1 MDRAMQDGII
11 SIQSHVAYG
20 HVGNSAAVFP
30 LQRLGHEVWPV
41 DTVLF
46 SNHTGYGAWRG
57 EVMPVATVRE
67 VLAGVEE
74 RGGFDRAK
82 AVLSGY
88 LGSADLGEA
97 VLETVALVQARRP
110 DALYVCDPVMGDIG
124 RGFFVAEGIPAFFRH
139 EAVPRAQIITPN
151 QFELAYLAA
160 LELSTLA
167 DVLEAARKVRE
178 MGPKLVMVT
187 SLELGE
193 REGELGILAETAA
206 GTWVVWTP
214 RLDIQLNGT
223 GDAFTALTL
232 AAWLSTGGDAA
243 RTLEAAA
250 SAMFGLVE
258 ATWQA
263 GERELV
269 LVAAQ
274 DRLVDPPRRFA
285 AQRLR

>member
-1 MDRAMQDGII
+1 MQDGII
-11 SIQSHVAYG
+11 SIQSHVAFG

-41 DTVLF
+41 NTVLF

-57 EVMPVATVRE
+57 RVMPIETVRE

-97 VLETVALVQARRP
+97 VLETVALVRARRP
-110 DALYVCDPVMGDIG
+110 DALYVCDPVMGDKD
-124 RGFFVAEGIPAFFRH
+124 RGFFVAEGIPAFFKH
-139 EAVPRAQIITPN
+139 EAVPRADIITPN

-160 LELSTLA
+160 TELVSLA
-167 DVLEAARKVRE
+167 DVLAAARRVRE

-187 SLELGE
+187 SLELDE
-193 REGELGILAETAA
+193 RRGELGMLAETAA

-223 GDAFTALTL
+223 GDAFTA
-232 AAWLSTGGDAA
+232 
-243 RTLEAAA
+243 
-250 SAMFGLVE
+250 
-258 ATWQA
+258 
-263 GERELV
+263 
-269 LVAAQ
+269 
-274 DRLVDPPRRFA
+274 
-285 AQRLR
+285 

>member
-1 MDRAMQDGII
+1 MQDGII
-11 SIQSHVAYG
+11 SIQSHVAFG

-41 DTVLF
+41 NTVLF

-57 EVMPVATVRE
+57 RVMPIETVRE

-97 VLETVALVQARRP
+97 VLETVALVRARRP
-110 DALYVCDPVMGDIG
+110 DALYVCDPVMGDRD
-124 RGFFVAEGIPAFFRH
+124 RGFFVAEGIPAFFKH
-139 EAVPRAQIITPN
+139 EAVPRADIITPN

-160 LELSTLA
+160 TELQSLA
-167 DVLEAARKVRE
+167 GVLAAARRVRE
-178 MGPKLVMVT
+178 TGPQLVMVT
-187 SLELGE
+187 SLELDE
-193 REGELGILAETAA
+193 RPGELGILAETAA

-214 RLDIQLNGT
+214 KLAIQLNGT

-232 AAWLSTGGDAA
+232 ASWLATAGDAA
-243 RTLEAAA
+243 QTLEAAA
-250 SAMFGLVE
+250 SAMFALVQ
-258 ATWQA
+258 ATLEA

-274 DRLVDPPRRFA
+274 DRIASPPRRFA

>member
-1 MDRAMQDGII
+1 MQDGII
-11 SIQSHVAYG
+11 SIQSHVAFG

-41 DTVLF
+41 NTVLF
-46 SNHTGYGAWRG
+46 SNHTGYGVWRG
-57 EVMPVATVRE
+57 KVMPVETVRE

-97 VLETVALVQARRP
+97 VLETVALVRARRP
-110 DALYVCDPVMGDIG
+110 DALYVCDPVMGDLG
-124 RGFFVAEGIPAFFRH
+124 RGFFVAEGIPAFFKH
-139 EAVPRAQIITPN
+139 EAVPRADIVTPN

-160 LELSTLA
+160 TELVSLA
-167 DVLEAARKVRE
+167 DVLAAARKVRE
-178 MGPKLVMVT
+178 TGPKLVMVT
-187 SLELGE
+187 SLELQE
-193 REGELGILAETAA
+193 RAGELGMLAETAG

-214 RLDIQLNGT
+214 KLDIQLSGT

-232 AAWLSTGGDAA
+232 AYWLATGGDAPA
-243 RTLEAAA
+243 TLEAAA
-250 SAMFGLVE
+250 SAMFALVE
-258 ATWQA
+258 ATAAA
-263 GERELV
+263 GERELA

-274 DRLVDPPRRFA
+274 EQLVAPARRFA

>member
-1 MDRAMQDGII
+1 MQDGVI
-11 SIQSHVAYG
+11 SIQSHVAFG

-41 DTVLF
+41 NTVLF

-57 EVMPVATVRE
+57 RVMPIETVRE

-97 VLETVALVQARRP
+97 VLETVALVRARRP
-110 DALYVCDPVMGDIG
+110 DALFVCDPVMGDKD
-124 RGFFVAEGIPAFFRH
+124 RGFFVAEGIPAFFKH
-139 EAVPRAQIITPN
+139 EAVPKADIITPN

-160 LELSTLA
+160 TELQSLA
-167 DVLEAARKVRE
+167 DVLAAARRVRE
-178 MGPKLVMVT
+178 MGPRLVMVT
-187 SLELGE
+187 SLELDE
-193 REGELGILAETAA
+193 RPGELGILAETAA

-214 RLDIQLNGT
+214 RLAIQLNGT

-232 AAWLSTGGDAA
+232 AWWLATEGDAA

-250 SAMFGLVE
+250 SAMFALVE
-258 ATWQA
+258 ATLAA

-274 DRLVDPPRRFA
+274 DRLAAPPRRFV

>member
-1 MDRAMQDGII
+1 MQDGII
-11 SIQSHVAYG
+11 SIQSHVAFG

-41 DTVLF
+41 NTVLF
-46 SNHTGYGAWRG
+46 SNHTGYGTWRG
-57 EVMPVATVRE
+57 RVLPIEAVRE

-97 VLETVALVQARRP
+97 VLETVALVRARRP
-110 DALYVCDPVMGDIG
+110 DALFVCDPVMGDLG
-124 RGFFVAEGIPAFFRH
+124 RGFFVAEGIPAFFKH
-139 EAVPRAQIITPN
+139 EAVPRADIITPN

-160 LELSTLA
+160 MELQSLA
-167 DVLEAARKVRE
+167 DVLAAARKVRE
-178 MGPKLVMVT
+178 TGPELVMVT
-187 SLELGE
+187 SLELE
-193 REGELGILAETAA
+193 QRPGELGILAETAG

-214 RLDIQLNGT
+214 KLAIQLNGT
-223 GDAFTALTL
+223 GDVFTALTL
-232 AAWLSTGGDAA
+232 AWWLATGGDAA
-243 RTLEAAA
+243 ATLEAAA

-258 ATWQA
+258 ATLA
-263 GERELV
+263 ARERELV

-274 DRLVDPPRRFA
+274 DQLLAPARRFS

>member
-1 MDRAMQDGII
+1 MQDGII
-11 SIQSHVAYG
+11 SIQSHVAFG

-41 DTVLF
+41 NTVLF
-46 SNHTGYGAWRG
+46 SNHTGYGTWRG
-57 EVMPVATVRE
+57 RVLPVETVRE

-97 VLETVALVQARRP
+97 VLETVALVRARRP
-110 DALYVCDPVMGDIG
+110 DALYVCDPVMGDLG
-124 RGFFVAEGIPAFFRH
+124 RGFFVAEAIPAFFKH
-139 EAVPRAQIITPN
+139 EAVPRADIVTPN

-160 LELSTLA
+160 TELVSLA
-167 DVLEAARKVRE
+167 DVLAAARTVRQT
-178 MGPKLVMVT
+178 GPRLVMVT
-187 SLELGE
+187 SLELAE
-193 REGELGILAETAA
+193 REGELGILAETEA

-214 RLDIQLNGT
+214 KLDIQLNGT
-223 GDAFTALTL
+223 GDVFTALTL
-232 AAWLSTGGDAA
+232 AWWLATGGDAV
-243 RTLEAAA
+243 RTLEAVA
-250 SAMFGLVE
+250 SAMFALVE
-258 ATWQA
+258 ATLGA

-274 DRLVDPPRRFA
+274 DQLTAPARRFT

>member
-1 MDRAMQDGII
+1 MQDGII

-41 DTVLF
+41 NTVLF

-57 EVMPVATVRE
+57 RVMPITDVRE

-88 LGSADLGEA
+88 LGSAELGGA
-97 VLETVALVQARRP
+97 VLETVSLVQARRP

-124 RGFFVAEGIPAFFRH
+124 RGFFVAEGIPAFFKH
-139 EAVPRAQIITPN
+139 QAVPRAQIITPN

-160 LELSTLA
+160 QELQSLA
-167 DVLEAARKVRE
+167 DVLAAARLVRE

-187 SLELGE
+187 SLELRE
-193 REGELGILAETAA
+193 RPGELGVLAETAG

-214 RLDIQLNGT
+214 KLDVQLNGT

-232 AAWLSTGGDAA
+232 AYWLATGGDPAA
-243 RTLEAAA
+243 TLEAAA
-250 SAMFGLVE
+250 SAMFALVD

-263 GERELV
+263 GERELT

-274 DRLVDPPRRFA
+274 DRLAEPPRRFK
-285 AQRLR
+285 AQRLG

>member
-1 MDRAMQDGII
+1 MQDGII
-11 SIQSHVAYG
+11 SIQSHVAFG

-41 DTVLF
+41 NTVLF

-57 EVMPVATVRE
+57 RVMPIETVRE

-97 VLETVALVQARRP
+97 VLETVALVRARRP
-110 DALYVCDPVMGDIG
+110 DALYVCDPVMGDKD
-124 RGFFVAEGIPAFFRH
+124 RGFFVAEGIPAFFKH
-139 EAVPRAQIITPN
+139 EAVPRADIITPN

-160 LELSTLA
+160 TELQSLA
-167 DVLEAARKVRE
+167 DVLAAARKVRE
-178 MGPKLVMVT
+178 TGPKLVMVT
-187 SLELGE
+187 SLELAE
-193 REGELGILAETAA
+193 RPGELGILAETAA

-214 RLDIQLNGT
+214 KLAIQLNGT

-232 AAWLSTGGDAA
+232 AWWLATGGDAA

-250 SAMFGLVE
+250 SAMFALVE
-258 ATWQA
+258 ATLEA

-274 DRLVDPPRRFA
+274 DRLAAPPRRFL

>member
-1 MDRAMQDGII
+1 MQDGII
-11 SIQSHVAYG
+11 SIQSHVAFG

-41 DTVLF
+41 NTVLF
-46 SNHTGYGAWRG
+46 SNHTGYGVWRG
-57 EVMPVATVRE
+57 QVLPVENVRE
-67 VLAGVEE
+67 VLGGIEE

-88 LGSADLGEA
+88 LGSADLGQA
-97 VLETVALVQARRP
+97 VLETVALVRARRP
-110 DALYVCDPVMGDIG
+110 DALYVCDPVMGDLG
-124 RGFFVAEGIPAFFRH
+124 RGFFVAEGIPGFFKH
-139 EAVPRAQIITPN
+139 EAVPRADIVTPN

-160 LELSTLA
+160 AELDSLA
-167 DVLEAARKVRE
+167 DVLAAARGVRK
-178 MGPKLVMVT
+178 MGPRLVMVT
-187 SLELGE
+187 SLELDE
-193 REGELGILAETAA
+193 RQGELGILAETSA

-214 RLDIQLNGT
+214 RLDIELNGT

-232 AAWLSTGGDAA
+232 AYWLATGGDPV
-243 RTLEAAA
+243 RTLQAAA
-250 SAMFGLVE
+250 SAMFALVE
-258 ATWQA
+258 ATALA

-274 DRLVDPPRRFA
+274 DQLAAPRRRFA

>member
-1 MDRAMQDGII
+1 MQDGII
-11 SIQSHVAYG
+11 SIQSHVAFG

-41 DTVLF
+41 NTVLF
-46 SNHTGYGAWRG
+46 SNHTGYGVWRG
-57 EVMPVATVRE
+57 QVLPVENVRE
-67 VLAGVEE
+67 VLGGIEE

-88 LGSADLGEA
+88 LGSADLGQA
-97 VLETVALVQARRP
+97 VLETVALVRARRP
-110 DALYVCDPVMGDIG
+110 DALYVCDPVMGDLG
-124 RGFFVAEGIPAFFRH
+124 RGFFVAEGIPGFFKH
-139 EAVPRAQIITPN
+139 EAVPRADIVTPN

-160 LELSTLA
+160 AELDSLA
-167 DVLEAARKVRE
+167 DVLAAARGVRK
-178 MGPKLVMVT
+178 MGPRLVMVT
-187 SLELGE
+187 SLELDE
-193 REGELGILAETAA
+193 RQGELGILAETAA

-214 RLDIQLNGT
+214 RLDIALNGT

-232 AAWLSTGGDAA
+232 AYWLATGGDPV

-250 SAMFGLVE
+250 SAMFALVE
-258 ATWQA
+258 ATALA

-274 DRLVDPPRRFA
+274 AQLAAPRRRFA

>member
-1 MDRAMQDGII
+1 MQDGII
-11 SIQSHVAYG
+11 SIQSHVAFG

-41 DTVLF
+41 NTVLF
-46 SNHTGYGAWRG
+46 SNHTGYGVWRG
-57 EVMPVATVRE
+57 KVLPVETVRE

-88 LGSADLGEA
+88 LGNADLGLA
-97 VLETVALVQARRP
+97 VLETVALVRARRP
-110 DALYVCDPVMGDIG
+110 DALYVCDPVMGDLG
-124 RGFFVAEGIPAFFRH
+124 RGFFVAEGIPAFFKH
-139 EAVPRAQIITPN
+139 EAVPRADIVTPN

-160 LELSTLA
+160 AELVSLA
-167 DVLEAARKVRE
+167 DVLAAARKVRE
-178 MGPKLVMVT
+178 TGPKLVMVT
-187 SLELGE
+187 SLELAE
-193 REGELGILAETAA
+193 RAGELGILAETAG

-214 RLDIQLNGT
+214 KLDIQLNGT

-232 AAWLSTGGDAA
+232 AWWLATGGDAA
-243 RTLEAAA
+243 KTLEAVAG
-250 SAMFGLVE
+250 AMFALVQATE
-258 ATWQA
+258 AA

-274 DRLVDPPRRFA
+274 DQLLAPARRFSV
-285 AQRLR
+285 QRLR

>member
-1 MDRAMQDGII
+1 MQDGII
-11 SIQSHVAYG
+11 SIQSHVAFG

-41 DTVLF
+41 NTVLF
-46 SNHTGYGAWRG
+46 SNHTGYGTWRG
-57 EVMPVATVRE
+57 RVMAVETVRE

-97 VLETVALVQARRP
+97 VLETVALVRARRP
-110 DALYVCDPVMGDIG
+110 DALYVCDPVMGDLG
-124 RGFFVAEGIPAFFRH
+124 RGFFVAEGIPAFFKH
-139 EAVPRAQIITPN
+139 EAVPRADIITPN

-160 LELSTLA
+160 MELQSLA
-167 DVLEAARKVRE
+167 DVLAAARKVRKT
-178 MGPKLVMVT
+178 GPRLVMVT
-187 SLELGE
+187 SLELEE
-193 REGELGILAETAA
+193 RPGELGILAETAG

-214 RLDIQLNGT
+214 KLDIQLNGT
-223 GDAFTALTL
+223 GDVFTALTL
-232 AAWLSTGGDAA
+232 AWWLASEGDAA
-243 RTLEAAA
+243 ATLQAVA

-258 ATWQA
+258 ATLAA

-274 DRLVDPPRRFA
+274 DQLLAPTRGFS

>member
-1 MDRAMQDGII
+1 MQDGII

-41 DTVLF
+41 NTVLF
-46 SNHTGYGAWRG
+46 SNHTGYGVWRG
-57 EVMPVATVRE
+57 RVLPVADVRE

-74 RGGFDRAK
+74 RGGFDRAT

-88 LGSADLGEA
+88 LGSADLGQA

-110 DALYVCDPVMGDIG
+110 DALYVCDPVMGDVG
-124 RGFFVAEGIPAFFRH
+124 RGFFVAEGIPAFFKH
-139 EAVPRAQIITPN
+139 EAVPKAQIITPN

-160 LELSTLA
+160 LELATLT
-167 DVLEAARKVRE
+167 DVLAAARKVRE
-178 MGPKLVMVT
+178 IGPKLVMVT
-187 SLELGE
+187 SLELAE
-193 REGELGILAETAA
+193 RQGELGVLAETDA

-214 RLDIQLNGT
+214 KLDIQLNGT
-223 GDAFTALTL
+223 GDVFTALTL
-232 AAWLSTGGDAA
+232 AYWLATGGDAA
-243 RTLEAAA
+243 ATLEAAA

-258 ATWQA
+258 ATLAA

-274 DRLVDPPRRFA
+274 DRLADPARRFQ

>member
-1 MDRAMQDGII
+1 MQDGII
-11 SIQSHVAYG
+11 SIQSHVAFG
-20 HVGNSAAVFP
+20 HVGNSAAMFP

-41 DTVLF
+41 NTVLF
-46 SNHTGYGAWRG
+46 SNHTGYGTWRG
-57 EVMPVATVRE
+57 RVLPVETVRE

-97 VLETVALVQARRP
+97 VLETVALVRARRP
-110 DALYVCDPVMGDIG
+110 DALYVCDPVMGDLG
-124 RGFFVAEGIPAFFRH
+124 RGFFVAEAIPAFFKH
-139 EAVPRAQIITPN
+139 EAVPRADIVTPN

-160 LELSTLA
+160 TELVSLA
-167 DVLEAARKVRE
+167 DVLAAARTVRQT
-178 MGPKLVMVT
+178 GPRLVMVT
-187 SLELGE
+187 SLELAE
-193 REGELGILAETAA
+193 REGELGILAETEA

-214 RLDIQLNGT
+214 KLDIQLNGT
-223 GDAFTALTL
+223 GDVFTALTL
-232 AAWLSTGGDAA
+232 AWWLATGGDAV
-243 RTLEAAA
+243 RTLEAVA
-250 SAMFGLVE
+250 SAMFALVE
-258 ATWQA
+258 ATLGA

-274 DRLVDPPRRFA
+274 DQLTAPARRFT

>member
-1 MDRAMQDGII
+1 MQDGII
-11 SIQSHVAYG
+11 SIQSHVAFG

-57 EVMPVATVRE
+57 RVMPIETVRE

-97 VLETVALVQARRP
+97 VLETVALVRARRP
-110 DALYVCDPVMGDIG
+110 DALYVCDPVMGDLG
-124 RGFFVAEGIPAFFRH
+124 RGFFVAEGIPAFFKH
-139 EAVPRAQIITPN
+139 EAVPKADIITPN
-151 QFELAYLAA
+151 QFELAFLAA
-160 LELSTLA
+160 MELLSLA
-167 DVLEAARKVRE
+167 DVLAAARKVRE
-178 MGPKLVMVT
+178 TGPELVMVT
-187 SLELGE
+187 SLELDE
-193 REGELGILAETAA
+193 RPGELGILAETAG

-214 RLDIQLNGT
+214 KLDIQLNGT
-223 GDAFTALTL
+223 GDVFTALTL
-232 AAWLSTGGDAA
+232 AWWLVSKGDAA
-243 RTLEAAA
+243 AALEAVA
-250 SAMFGLVE
+250 SAMFALVE
-258 ATWQA
+258 ATLAA

-274 DRLVDPPRRFA
+274 DQLLAPARRFS

>member
-1 MDRAMQDGII
+1 MQDGII
-11 SIQSHVAYG
+11 SIQSHVAFG

-41 DTVLF
+41 NTVLF
-46 SNHTGYGAWRG
+46 SNHTGYGVWRG
-57 EVMPVATVRE
+57 KVLPVETVRE

-97 VLETVALVQARRP
+97 VLETVALVRARRS
-110 DALYVCDPVMGDIG
+110 DALYVCDPVMGDLG
-124 RGFFVAEGIPAFFRH
+124 RGFFVAEGIPAFFKH
-139 EAVPRAQIITPN
+139 EAVPRADIITPN

-160 LELSTLA
+160 AELVSLA
-167 DVLEAARKVRE
+167 DVLAAARKVRE
-178 MGPKLVMVT
+178 TGPRLVMVT
-187 SLELGE
+187 SLELAE
-193 REGELGILAETAA
+193 RAGELGILAETAG

-214 RLDIQLNGT
+214 KLDIQLNGT

-232 AAWLSTGGDAA
+232 AWWLATGGDAA
-243 RTLEAAA
+243 RTLEAVA
-250 SAMFGLVE
+250 SAMFALVQ
-258 ATWQA
+258 ATQAA

-274 DRLVDPPRRFA
+274 DQLLAPGRRFS

>member
-1 MDRAMQDGII
+1 MQDGII

-41 DTVLF
+41 NTVLF

-57 EVMPVATVRE
+57 QVLPVAAVRE

-74 RGGFDRAK
+74 RGGFDRAN

-88 LGSADLGEA
+88 LGSADLGQA
-97 VLETVALVQARRP
+97 VLETVAHVQARRP
-110 DALYVCDPVMGDIG
+110 EALYVCDPVMGDVD
-124 RGFFVAEGIPAFFRH
+124 RGFFVAEGIPAFFKH
-139 EAVPRAQIITPN
+139 EAVPKAQIITPN

-160 LELSTLA
+160 RELQTLA
-167 DVLEAARKVRE
+167 DVLEAARTVRL

-187 SLELGE
+187 SLMLAE
-193 REGELGILAETAA
+193 RPGELGVLAETAA

-232 AAWLSTGGDAA
+232 AYWLATGGDAA
-243 RTLEAAA
+243 ATLEAAA
-250 SAMFGLVE
+250 SAMFGLVD
-258 ATWQA
+258 ASWQA
-263 GERELV
+263 GERELA

-274 DRLVDPPRRFA
+274 DRLTAPGRRFS

>member
-1 MDRAMQDGII
+1 MQDGII

-41 DTVLF
+41 NTVLF

-57 EVMPVATVRE
+57 QVLPVAAVRE

-74 RGGFDRAK
+74 RGGFDRAN

-88 LGSADLGEA
+88 LGSADLGQA
-97 VLETVALVQARRP
+97 VLETVAHVQARRP
-110 DALYVCDPVMGDIG
+110 EALYVCDPVMGDVD
-124 RGFFVAEGIPAFFRH
+124 RGFFVAEGIPAFFKH
-139 EAVPRAQIITPN
+139 EAVPKAQIITPN

-160 LELSTLA
+160 RELQTLA
-167 DVLEAARKVRE
+167 DVLEAARTVRL

-187 SLELGE
+187 SLMLAE
-193 REGELGILAETAA
+193 RPGELGVLAETAA

-232 AAWLSTGGDAA
+232 AYWLATGGDAA
-243 RTLEAAA
+243 ATLEAAA
-250 SAMFGLVE
+250 SAMFGLVD

-263 GERELV
+263 GERELA

-274 DRLVDPPRRFA
+274 DRLTAPGRRFS

>member
-1 MDRAMQDGII
+1 MQDGII
-11 SIQSHVAYG
+11 SIQSHVAFG

-41 DTVLF
+41 NTVLF
-46 SNHTGYGAWRG
+46 SNHTGYGTWRG
-57 EVMPVATVRE
+57 RVMPVETVRE

-97 VLETVALVQARRP
+97 VLETVALVRARRP
-110 DALYVCDPVMGDIG
+110 DALYVCDPVMGDLG
-124 RGFFVAEGIPAFFRH
+124 RGFFVADGIPAFFKH
-139 EAVPRAQIITPN
+139 EAVPRADIITPN

-160 LELSTLA
+160 MELQSLA
-167 DVLEAARKVRE
+167 DVLAAARKVRKT
-178 MGPKLVMVT
+178 GPRLVMVT
-187 SLELGE
+187 SLELEE
-193 REGELGILAETAA
+193 RPGELGILAETAG

-214 RLDIQLNGT
+214 KLDIQLNGT
-223 GDAFTALTL
+223 GDVFTALTMAWWL
-232 AAWLSTGGDAA
+232 ASEGDAA
-243 RTLEAAA
+243 ATLQAVA

-258 ATWQA
+258 ATLAA

-274 DRLVDPPRRFA
+274 AQLLAPARGFS

>member
-1 MDRAMQDGII
+1 MQDGII

-41 DTVLF
+41 NTVLF

-57 EVMPVATVRE
+57 QVMPIGTVRE
-67 VLAGVEE
+67 VLAGMEE

-88 LGSADLGEA
+88 LGSPVLGEA
-97 VLETVALVQARRP
+97 VLETVSLVQARRP

-139 EAVPRAQIITPN
+139 EAVPRADIITPN

-160 LELSTLA
+160 AELATLT
-167 DVLEAARKVRE
+167 DVLVAARKVRE
-178 MGPKLVMVT
+178 TGPKLVMVT
-187 SLELGE
+187 SLELEE
-193 REGELGILAETAA
+193 RQGELGILAETAA

-232 AAWLSTGGDAA
+232 AFWLATAGDAA
-243 RTLEAAA
+243 ATLEAAA

-258 ATWQA
+258 ATLAA

-274 DRLVDPPRRFA
+274 DRLTAPARRFQ

>member
-1 MDRAMQDGII
+1 MQDGII
-11 SIQSHVAYG
+11 SIQSHVAFG

-41 DTVLF
+41 NTVLF
-46 SNHTGYGAWRG
+46 SNHTGYGTWRG
-57 EVMPVATVRE
+57 RVMAVETVRE

-97 VLETVALVQARRP
+97 VLETVALVRARRP
-110 DALYVCDPVMGDIG
+110 DALYVCDPVMGDLG
-124 RGFFVAEGIPAFFRH
+124 RGFFVAEGIPAFFKH
-139 EAVPRAQIITPN
+139 EAVPRADIITPN

-160 LELSTLA
+160 MELQSLA
-167 DVLEAARKVRE
+167 DVLAAARKVRKT
-178 MGPKLVMVT
+178 GPRLVMVT
-187 SLELGE
+187 SLELEE
-193 REGELGILAETAA
+193 RPGELGILAETAG

-214 RLDIQLNGT
+214 KLDIQLNGT
-223 GDAFTALTL
+223 GDVFTALTL
-232 AAWLSTGGDAA
+232 AWWLASKGDAA
-243 RTLEAAA
+243 ATLQAVA

-258 ATWQA
+258 ATLAA

-274 DRLVDPPRRFA
+274 DQLLAPARGFS

>member
-1 MDRAMQDGII
+1 MQDGII
-11 SIQSHVAYG
+11 SIQSHVAFG

-41 DTVLF
+41 NTVLF

-57 EVMPVATVRE
+57 RVMPIETVRE

-88 LGSADLGEA
+88 LGNADLGQA
-97 VLETVALVQARRP
+97 VLETVALVRARRP
-110 DALYVCDPVMGDIG
+110 DALFVCDPVMGDKD
-124 RGFFVAEGIPAFFRH
+124 RGFFVAEGIPAFFKQ
-139 EAVPRAQIITPN
+139 EAVPKADIITPN

-160 LELSTLA
+160 TELVSLA
-167 DVLEAARKVRE
+167 DVLAAARRVRE

-187 SLELGE
+187 SLELDE
-193 REGELGILAETAA
+193 RPGELGILAETAA

-214 RLDIQLNGT
+214 RLAIQLNGT

-232 AAWLSTGGDAA
+232 AWWLATSGDAA
-243 RTLEAAA
+243 RTLDAAA
-250 SAMFGLVE
+250 SAMFALVQ
-258 ATWQA
+258 ATLEA

-274 DRLVDPPRRFA
+274 DRLASPPRRFT

>member
-1 MDRAMQDGII
+1 MQDGII

-41 DTVLF
+41 NTVLF

-57 EVMPVATVRE
+57 QVLPVAAVRE

-74 RGGFDRAK
+74 RGGFDRAN

-88 LGSADLGEA
+88 LGSADLGQA
-97 VLETVALVQARRP
+97 VLETVAHVQARRP
-110 DALYVCDPVMGDIG
+110 EALYVCDPVMGDVD
-124 RGFFVAEGIPAFFRH
+124 RGFFVAEGIPAFFKH
-139 EAVPRAQIITPN
+139 EAVPKAQIITPN

-160 LELSTLA
+160 RELQTLA
-167 DVLEAARKVRE
+167 DVLEAARTVRL

-187 SLELGE
+187 SLMLAE
-193 REGELGILAETAA
+193 RPGELGVLAETAA
-206 GTWVVWTP
+206 ETWVVWTP

-232 AAWLSTGGDAA
+232 AYWLATGGDAA
-243 RTLEAAA
+243 ATLEAAA
-250 SAMFGLVE
+250 SAMFGLVD

-263 GERELV
+263 GERELA

-274 DRLVDPPRRFA
+274 DRLTAPGRRFS

>member
-1 MDRAMQDGII
+1 MQDGII
-11 SIQSHVAYG
+11 SIQSHVSYG

-41 DTVLF
+41 NTVLF

-57 EVMPVATVRE
+57 QVLPVAMVRE
-67 VLAGVEE
+67 VLGGVEE

-88 LGSADLGEA
+88 LGSAELGQA
-97 VLETVALVQARRP
+97 VLETVSLVQARRP
-110 DALYVCDPVMGDIG
+110 DALYVCDPVMGDVD
-124 RGFFVAEGIPAFFRH
+124 RGFFVTEGIPAFFKH
-139 EAVPRAQIITPN
+139 EAVPRAGIVTPN
-151 QFELAYLAA
+151 QFELAFLAGR
-160 LELSTLA
+160 ELVSLA
-167 DVLEAARKVRE
+167 DVLEAARIVRA
-178 MGPKLVMVT
+178 MGPRLVMVT

-193 REGELGILAETAA
+193 RPGELGVLAETSA

-232 AAWLSTGGDAA
+232 AFWLATGGDAA
-243 RTLEAAA
+243 ATLEAAA

-258 ATWQA
+258 ATLAA

-274 DRLVDPPRRFA
+274 SRLADPPRRFQ

>member
-1 MDRAMQDGII
+1 MQDGII
-11 SIQSHVAYG
+11 SIQSHVAFG

-30 LQRLGHEVWPV
+30 LQRLGYEVWPV
-41 DTVLF
+41 NTVLF
-46 SNHTGYGAWRG
+46 SNHTGYGVWRG
-57 EVMPVATVRE
+57 KVMPIETVRE

-74 RGGFDRAK
+74 RGGFDRTK

-97 VLETVALVQARRP
+97 VLETAALVRARRP
-110 DALYVCDPVMGDIG
+110 DALYVCDPVMGDLG
-124 RGFFVAEGIPAFFRH
+124 RGFFVAEGIPGFFKH
-139 EAVPRAQIITPN
+139 EAVPRADIITPN

-160 LELSTLA
+160 AELVTLA
-167 DVLEAARKVRE
+167 DVLAAARKVRE
-178 MGPKLVMVT
+178 TGPRLVMVT
-187 SLELGE
+187 SLELAE
-193 REGELGILAETAA
+193 RAGELGILAETAS

-214 RLDIQLNGT
+214 KLDIQLNGT

-232 AAWLSTGGDAA
+232 AYWLATEGNAQL
-243 RTLEAAA
+243 TLEAAA
-250 SAMFGLVE
+250 SAMFALVQ
-258 ATWQA
+258 ATLES

-274 DRLVDPPRRFA
+274 DRLVAPARRFT

>member
-1 MDRAMQDGII
+1 MQDGII
-11 SIQSHVAYG
+11 SIQSHVAFG

-41 DTVLF
+41 NTVLF
-46 SNHTGYGAWRG
+46 SNHTGYGVWRG
-57 EVMPVATVRE
+57 KVLPVETVRE

-88 LGSADLGEA
+88 LGNADLGEA
-97 VLETVALVQARRP
+97 VLETVALVRARRS
-110 DALYVCDPVMGDIG
+110 DALYVCDPVMGDLG
-124 RGFFVAEGIPAFFRH
+124 RGFFVAEGIPPFFKH
-139 EAVPRAQIITPN
+139 EAVPRADIITPN

-160 LELSTLA
+160 AELVLLA
-167 DVLEAARKVRE
+167 DVLAAARKVRE
-178 MGPKLVMVT
+178 TGPRLVMVT
-187 SLELGE
+187 SLELQE
-193 REGELGILAETAA
+193 RAGELGILAETAG

-214 RLDIQLNGT
+214 KLDIQLNGT

-232 AAWLSTGGDAA
+232 AWWLATGGDAA
-243 RTLEAAA
+243 RTLEAVA
-250 SAMFGLVE
+250 SAMFALVQ
-258 ATWQA
+258 ATQAA

-274 DRLVDPPRRFA
+274 DQLLAPARRFS

>member
-1 MDRAMQDGII
+1 MQDGII

-41 DTVLF
+41 NTVLF

-57 EVMPVATVRE
+57 QVMPVETVRE
-67 VLAGVEE
+67 VLAGMEE

-88 LGSADLGEA
+88 LGSPVLGEA
-97 VLETVALVQARRP
+97 VLEAVSLVQARRP

-124 RGFFVAEGIPAFFRH
+124 RGFFVADGIPAFFKH
-139 EAVPRAQIITPN
+139 EAVPRAHIITPN

-160 LELSTLA
+160 AELVTLT
-167 DVLEAARKVRE
+167 DVLVAARKVRE
-178 MGPKLVMVT
+178 TGPKLVMVT
-187 SLELGE
+187 SLELDE
-193 REGELGILAETAA
+193 RRGELGILAETAA

-232 AAWLSTGGDAA
+232 AFWLATGGDAKA
-243 RTLEAAA
+243 TLEAVSA
-250 SAMFGLVE
+250 AMFGLVE
-258 ATWQA
+258 ATLVA

-274 DRLVDPPRRFA
+274 DRLAAPPRRFQ

>member
-1 MDRAMQDGII
+1 MQDGIL

-20 HVGNSAAVFP
+20 HVGNSAATFP
-30 LQRLGHEVWPV
+30 LQRLGHQVWPV
-41 DTVLF
+41 NTVLF

-57 EVMPVATVRE
+57 EVVPVQTVRE
-67 VLAGVEE
+67 VLLGIEE
-74 RGGFDRAK
+74 RGGFDRTK

-88 LGSADLGEA
+88 LGSAELGVA

-110 DALYVCDPVMGDIG
+110 DAIYVCDPVMGDMG
-124 RGFFVAEGIPAFFRH
+124 RGFFVAEGIPAFFKH
-139 EAVPRAQIITPN
+139 QAVPQAQIITPN

-160 LELSTLA
+160 RDLATLA
-167 DVLEAARKVRE
+167 DVLEAARVVRD

-187 SLELGE
+187 SLELVE
-193 REGELGILAETAA
+193 RQGELGMLAETAA

-214 RLDIQLNGT
+214 KLDIQLNGT

-232 AAWLSTGGDAA
+232 ASWLATGGNAA

-250 SAMFGLVE
+250 SAIFGLVE
-258 ATWQA
+258 ATLAA

-274 DRLVDPPRRFA
+274 DRLANQARRFQ

>member
-1 MDRAMQDGII
+1 MQDGII
-11 SIQSHVAYG
+11 SIQSHVAFG
-20 HVGNSAAVFP
+20 HVGNSAAVFL

-41 DTVLF
+41 NTVLF

-57 EVMPVATVRE
+57 QVLPIESVRE
-67 VLAGVEE
+67 VLLGVEE

-97 VLETVALVQARRP
+97 VLETVALVRARRP
-110 DALYVCDPVMGDIG
+110 DALYVCDPVMGDRD
-124 RGFFVAEGIPAFFRH
+124 RGFFVAEGIPAFFKH
-139 EAVPRAQIITPN
+139 EAVPRADIITPN

-160 LELSTLA
+160 TELQSLA
-167 DVLEAARKVRE
+167 GVLAAARRVRE
-178 MGPKLVMVT
+178 TGPQLVMVT
-187 SLELGE
+187 SLELDE
-193 REGELGILAETAA
+193 RPGELGILAETAA

-214 RLDIQLNGT
+214 KLAIQLNGT

-232 AAWLSTGGDAA
+232 ASWLATAGDAA
-243 RTLEAAA
+243 QTLEAAA
-250 SAMFGLVE
+250 SAMFALVQ
-258 ATWQA
+258 ATLEA

-274 DRLVDPPRRFA
+274 DRIASPPRRFA